1 MAPVD
6 SISQVILGFDERSL
20 CYPHIP
26 GKLGMSIATEAL
38 GQIAR
43 GGCTRVSD
51 LIAEF
56 AIISCR
62 GRINKCV
69 HLPFR
74 FIRELPGLELIKSSD
89 NHASS

>member
-6 SISQVILGFDERSL
+6 SISQVVLGFDERSL
-20 CYPHIP
+20 GYPHIP

-43 GGCTRVSD
+43 GGCTRVFD

-56 AIISCR
+56 AIISCGR
-62 GRINKCV
+62 RINKCV
-69 HLPFR
+69 HLPFQ
-74 FIRELPGLELIKSSD
+74 FIRKLPGLELIKSSD

>member
-1 MAPVD
+1 MPPVD
-6 SISQVILGFDERSL
+6 SITQVILGFHERSF
-20 CYPHIP
+20 CYPYVP
-26 GKLGMSIATEAL
+26 SKLGMSIATEAF

-43 GGCTRVSD
+43 RRCTRVFD

-69 HLPFR
+69 HLLFQ
-74 FIRELPGLELIKSSD
+74 FVRELPGPELIKSSD